1 MQSGR
6 YCLRSP
12 WTFTRSQNVFAR
24 LYRRVMKEQLK
35 VSVFEL
41 LMHVR
46 QASSLCMAV
55 LFTGNAVRV
64 CVCAFE
70 GLRDI
75 CEHEPGVRS

>member
-1 MQSGR
+1 
-6 YCLRSP
+6 
-12 WTFTRSQNVFAR
+12 
-24 LYRRVMKEQLK
+24 MKEQLK

-64 CVCAFE
+64 CVCVR
-70 GLRDI
+70 LRASGTFANMNLELEVNLEVETLSLSLSLDI
-75 CEHEPGVRS
+75 LTCK